1 MKSDEQ
7 RRSLRTR
14 SRVVFCSPK
23 DPSSVPSSRAMSFS
37 DAVNGLSEGLLARP
51 AEEASFLQ
59 SLDHR
64 IATKWRITNAHD
76 AMVVDA

>member
-1 MKSDEQ
+1 
-7 RRSLRTR
+7 
-14 SRVVFCSPK
+14 
-23 DPSSVPSSRAMSFS
+23 MSFS